1 MTEELRTYPLVMA
14 LMKRSRVPWY
24 WATAALAVLLLLFL
38 LLTAFLDRSFT
49 DTRNWNFW
57 REFLDSPVMITYIL
71 VVYPLMWR
79 LSERAINALQT
90 ILPLEEGSTG
100 RQLVTPIPDR
110 RREWIATFIGAI
122 FWLALQQP
130 WGWSWSEA
138 PWLHTYVFISFSLLF
153 GLLGW
158 LIYSSLTGARQFSR
172 LTRQN
177 LKLDIFNT
185 RVLAPVAHSSL
196 GVSLAFIGGISLSLV
211 FQTQESLLVWYNI
224 LIYAVLIL
232 ATIVIFFLSMW
243 STHNAMVDAKKQR
256 LNLVQE
262 YLVGASRKL
271 EDQVVTGQ
279 SEGKEDLSVNI
290 TAWLNYERRI
300 KEVPEWPFN
309 ASIIRRLLVSTLAPV
324 AVFLIKVFSGLG
336 FRF

>member
-1 MTEELRTYPLVMA
+1 MRDSGKQSNGGKP
-14 LMKRSRVPWY
+14 
-24 WATAALAVLLLLFL
+24 
-38 LLTAFLDRSFT
+38 
-49 DTRNWNFW
+49 TRRYRNSVVCLHF
-57 REFLDSPVMITYIL
+57 IIL
-71 VVYPLMWR
+71 VK
-79 LSERAINALQT
+79 I
-90 ILPLEEGSTG
+90 STG
-100 RQLVTPIPDR
+100 DELVLR
-110 RREWIATFIGAI
+110 
-122 FWLALQQP
+122 
-130 WGWSWSEA
+130 
-138 PWLHTYVFISFSLLF
+138 
-153 GLLGW
+153 
-158 LIYSSLTGARQFSR
+158 LIYSSITGARQFSQ

-185 RVLAPVAHSSL
+185 KVLAPVAHSSL

-224 LIYAVLIL
+224 LIYAVLVL
-232 ATIVIFFLSMW
+232 ATVVIFFLSMW

-256 LNLVQE
+256 LTLAQE

-279 SEGKEDLSVNI
+279 SEGTEDLSVNI

-309 ASIIRRLLVSTLAPV
+309 ASIIRRLLASTLAPV